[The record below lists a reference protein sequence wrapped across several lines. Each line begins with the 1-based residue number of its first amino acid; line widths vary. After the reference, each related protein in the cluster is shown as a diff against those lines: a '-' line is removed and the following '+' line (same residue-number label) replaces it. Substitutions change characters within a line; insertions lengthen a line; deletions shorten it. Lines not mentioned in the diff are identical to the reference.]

1 MNQEAQSVEQEDVP
15 NEAPIQFIQPKI
27 IPPRVLLEILI
38 EGNYEENTD
47 PKESEAYKKALELQQ
62 QIDSLRGKDKFK
74 VRILWKV
81 YDGHENQVKSQE
93 TKEWLVENSS
103 CKYYCFAA
111 ELLYINIDYV
121 KNLLK
126 TIKNFESSIESFK
139 NNQIQFKK
147 KSV

>member
-1 MNQEAQSVEQEDVP
+1 MITEAQSVEQEDVP

-38 EGNYEENTD
+38 DGNYEENTD
-47 PKESEAYKKALELQQ
+47 PKESEAYKKALELQE
-62 QIDSLRGKDKFK
+62 QIDTLRGKDKFK

-81 YDGHENQVKSQE
+81 YEGQENQVKSEE
-93 TKEWLVENSS
+93 TKEWLIENSS

-111 ELLYINIDYV
+111 EYLYINVDYV

-126 TIKNFESSIESFK
+126 SIKNFESSVDALKS
-139 NNQIQFKK
+139 NRIQFKK
-147 KSV
+147 K

>member
-1 MNQEAQSVEQEDVP
+1 MITEAQSVEQEDVP

-38 EGNYEENTD
+38 DGNYEENTD
-47 PKESEAYKKALELQQ
+47 PKESEAYKKALELQE
-62 QIDSLRGKDKFK
+62 QIDTLKGKDKFK

-81 YDGHENQVKSQE
+81 YEGQENQVKSEE
-93 TKEWLVENSS
+93 TKEWLIENSS

-111 ELLYINIDYV
+111 EYLYINVDYV

-126 TIKNFESSIESFK
+126 SIKNFESSVDALKS
-139 NNQIQFKK
+139 NRIQFKK
-147 KSV
+147 K

>member
-15 NEAPIQFIQPKI
+15 NESPIQFIQPKI

-38 EGNYEENTD
+38 EGNYEENSD
-47 PKESEAYKKALELQQ
+47 PKESIAYKKALELQQ

-81 YDGHENQVKSQE
+81 YDGEENQIKSKE
-93 TKEWLVENSS
+93 TQEWLIENSS

-111 ELLYINIDYV
+111 DISDIDADYV

-126 TIKNFESSIESFK
+126 SIKNFESSIEQLK
-139 NNQIQFKK
+139 TNQIQFKK
-147 KSV
+147 K

>member
-1 MNQEAQSVEQEDVP
+1 MITEAQSVEQEDVP

-47 PKESEAYKKALELQQ
+47 PKESVAYKKALELQQ

-81 YDGHENQVKSQE
+81 YDGHENQVKSEE

-126 TIKNFESSIESFK
+126 SIKNFESSVDALKS
-139 NNQIQFKK
+139 NRIQFKK
-147 KSV
+147 K